1 MLADGKVVI
10 DTGLNND
17 GLIADIEGIFGAFS
31 GLNGAL
37 DKIATSIDGIGSQIR
52 AIPTNNISEAFEA
65 EGNRVKA
72 VLNETV
78 NHAKE
83 TAKEITQSYEKQADK
98 QTESFQES
106 LQEIKQDAK
115 KGAQSVNDQL
125 ETISGKSKN
134 VGKKVES
141 NFSTSFSAIAR
152 KIGFVITAAFSVQK
166 IFDFG
171 KQAIELG
178 SDLAEVQNVVDV
190 SFGSMS
196 AACEDFSKSAIM
208 NFGMSELAAKRTAS
222 TYMAMA
228 KGLGVADEA
237 ARDMSIGLAALSG
250 DAASFFNMDQD
261 YVKTKLTGV
270 FTGETEALKELGVV
284 MTQANL
290 KQFALEKG
298 MNANIETMSQAEL
311 VALRYAFVTDTLSL
325 AAGDFIRTQDSWANQ
340 TRILSMQWES
350 FMSVIGQTL
359 TTILLPAVKALNSM
373 LSSLIGLA
381 QQLNSFVNGLFG
393 IEQVVGVTSSVGT
406 GLDSAA
412 DSAEDLAEATKK
424 AGKAAKALAGFDQLN
439 KLSAPSGGSTAD
451 TSAIGGG
458 VTSTTITG
466 AAATDTISSSFQT
479 IADKIRDLI
488 DPLQEIDL
496 LPLKESLKDL
506 WEAFENF
513 AAVIGNVF
521 EWVWYEILVP
531 LAQWGIEEGAP
542 VTVDALAAAFEGLS
556 ATVSVLIE
564 SFKEC
569 WDEIEPVISWI
580 AETVLVVLED
590 LKDIGQDIAAKWE
603 KNAPKI
609 KKIFEN
615 IGTVIEKIWAVIGPI
630 VTWIRDAVSTI
641 ATEIPGNEL
650 QYIIDRLFAIS
661 EILAGLFTGDIQK
674 IFSGFGAAI
683 AAETDYAEAQIKTF
697 ASSLGID
704 LDVADQWVKETAENI
719 GRWFSDAWDKIVGVW
734 EGVASWFND
743 TVIAPLQEFWAPIG
757 EWFGELFGGI
767 EQTLSDVFYNI
778 GVLAEGCWELVKY
791 AWASASGW
799 FDENVIQPLVGYF
812 EDTWSNA
819 SAQATEAW
827 GKIKEA
833 FRPITD
839 WIDEN
844 VAQPVES
851 AFADLW
857 GGFSEKATEAWESVK
872 EAFVDMGQWA
882 KDILNELIR
891 ALNSG
896 LTSIFGGV
904 NKALS
909 KMKDLQVGDMQP
921 FANIKTI
928 TVPQIP
934 YLAKGAVIPPNAP
947 FMAVLGDQRHGTN
960 IEAPLSTIQ
969 EAVAAVMED
978 YSAANMAGHGA
989 TVAVLREILEAVL
1002 GIEIGD
1008 EVIANAVQR
1017 HQTKMAIVRGG

>member
-10 DTGLNND
+10 DTGLNNK
-17 GLIADIEGIFGAFS
+17 GIKSDINGISGAFG
-31 GLNGAL
+31 GLKSALSQIGGLLSSVFAAGAL
-37 DKIATSIDGIGSQIR
+37 
-52 AIPTNNISEAFEA
+52 IS
-65 EGNRVKA
+65 
-72 VLNETV
+72 
-78 NHAKE
+78 
-83 TAKEITQSYEKQADK
+83 
-98 QTESFQES
+98 
-106 LQEIKQDAK
+106 
-115 KGAQSVNDQL
+115 
-125 ETISGKSKN
+125 
-134 VGKKVES
+134 
-141 NFSTSFSAIAR
+141 
-152 KIGFVITAAFSVQK
+152 
-166 IFDFG
+166 FG

-196 AACEDFSKSAIM
+196 AACEDFAKSAIM

-290 KQFALEKG
+290 KQFAMKKG
-298 MNANIETMSQAEL
+298 MNDNIDTMSQAEL
-311 VALRYAFVTDTLSL
+311 VALRYAFVTDALSL
-325 AAGDFIRTQDSWANQ
+325 AAGDFVRTQDSWANQ

-359 TTILLPAVKALNSM
+359 TTILLPAVKVLNSM

-412 DSAEDLAEATKK
+412 DSAEDFAEATKK
-424 AGKAAKALAGFDQLN
+424 AGKAAKSLAGFDQLN

-458 VTSTTITG
+458 ATGTTITVTS
-466 AAATDTISSSFQT
+466 ATETVFSGFQT
-479 IADKIRDLI
+479 IIDKIRDLI
-488 DPLQEIDL
+488 APLQEIDL
-496 LPLKESLKDL
+496 IPLKESLKEL

-531 LAQWGIEEGAP
+531 LAQWGVEEGAP
-542 VTVDALAAAFEGLS
+542 STVDALAAAFEGLS

-590 LKDIGQDIAAKWE
+590 LKNIGQDIAAKWE

-609 KKIFEN
+609 KRIFEN

-650 QYIIDRLFAIS
+650 QHIIDQLFAIS

-697 ASSLGID
+697 ADSLGID
-704 LDVADQWVKETAENI
+704 LDAADQWVKETAQNI
-719 GRWFSDAWDKIVGVW
+719 GQSFSDAWDKVVAAW
-734 EGVASWFND
+734 EGTASWFND
-743 TVIAPLQEFWAPIG
+743 TVIAPLQEFWAPIS
-757 EWFGELFGGI
+757 EWFGELFGSI
-767 EQTLSDVFYNI
+767 EQTLDDVFYNI
-778 GVLAEGCWELVKY
+778 GVIAEGCWEIIKY
-791 AWASASGW
+791 AWEVASGW
-799 FDENVIQPLVGYF
+799 FDEKVIQPVAGVF
-812 EDTWSNA
+812 EDTWADVS
-819 SAQATEAW
+819 SWATDAW
-827 GKIKEA
+827 ANIKEA
-833 FRPITD
+833 FRPVAEWFDT
-839 WIDEN
+839 N
-844 VAQPVES
+844 VIQPVS
-851 AFADLW
+851 QFFVDLW
-857 GGFSEKATEAWESVK
+857 EGFSSKATEAWESVK

-934 YLAKGAVIPPNAP
+934 YLAKGAVLPANKP
-947 FMAVLGDQRHGTN
+947 FLAMVGDQRHGTN

-1008 EVIANAVQR
+1008 EVIASAVQR
-1017 HQTKMAIVRGG
+1017 QQSKMAIVRGG